1 MHDSSWA
8 GEDDRCAE
16 NPVHCDEGLSFSI
29 WEKITYDSNVLVDR
43 DNRVQ
48 ERKYIVS
55 SGGDY
60 DPVAGT
66 GMMEEITCAMRAFQL
81 KINKFSLIK
90 FFRLQVYLLQ
100 STFSKLQIR
109 LF

>member
-66 GMMEEITCAMRAFQL
+66 GMEEITCAMRAFQL
-81 KINKFSLIK
+81 WDKLLSIFSSTERFVGITHSK
-90 FFRLQVYLLQ
+90 WVIWDRL
-100 STFSKLQIR
+100 
-109 LF
+109 